1 VFTSPNQVVPGR
13 KLTRHRGKASN
24 LIEQHGDRFM
34 QTRRRIA
41 LLTAGLLVGAQ
52 IGIAAIETPI
62 ADTSDQMEPIPSE
75 ALALEGG
82 TSGEPMEAQSEATP
96 APDENAQ
103 APIAAAEEPS
113 ETVGHSVPQGTAFP
127 PSTDDVQMLP
137 ALVDYLDRTAHLR
150 LTGASGNVFPPST
163 DDQPMLPAT
172 IAYLDSTAHLRLTG
186 ASGNVFPPSTD
197 DQPMLP
203 ALVAYLEQREA
214 TRLASQTQPQ
224 ITGDA
229 TTADESLAA
238 TSETA
243 VTTPDAREPARDVSL
258 IDRILPQ
265 TLRDLF

>member
-1 VFTSPNQVVPGR
+1 
-13 KLTRHRGKASN
+13 
-24 LIEQHGDRFM
+24 M
-34 QTRRRIA
+34 QTRHRIA

-113 ETVGHSVPQGTAFP
+113 ETVGHNVPQGTAFP
-127 PSTDDVQMLP
+127 PSTDDRPMLP
-137 ALVDYLDRTAHLR
+137 AQIAYFDSTEHLR

-163 DDQPMLPAT
+163 DD
-172 IAYLDSTAHLRLTG
+172 R
-186 ASGNVFPPSTD
+186 
-197 DQPMLP
+197 PMLP

-214 TRLASQTQPQ
+214 TRLASQAQPQ
-224 ITGDA
+224 IAGDA
-229 TTADESLAA
+229 TTADASLAETSQA
-238 TSETA
+238 T
-243 VTTPDAREPARDVSL
+243 VTPAAQEPARDVSL
-258 IDRILPQ
+258 LDRILPQ
-265 TLRDLF
+265 TFRDLF

>member
-1 VFTSPNQVVPGR
+1 
-13 KLTRHRGKASN
+13 
-24 LIEQHGDRFM
+24 M

-163 DDQPMLPAT
+163 DDQPMLPA
-172 IAYLDSTAHLRLTG
+172 
-186 ASGNVFPPSTD
+186 
-197 DQPMLP
+197 
-203 ALVAYLEQREA
+203 LVAYLEQREA

>member
-1 VFTSPNQVVPGR
+1 
-13 KLTRHRGKASN
+13 
-24 LIEQHGDRFM
+24 M

-163 DDQPMLPAT
+163 DDQPMLPA
-172 IAYLDSTAHLRLTG
+172 
-186 ASGNVFPPSTD
+186 
-197 DQPMLP
+197 
-203 ALVAYLEQREA
+203 LVAYLEQREA

-229 TTADESLAA
+229 TTADESLVA